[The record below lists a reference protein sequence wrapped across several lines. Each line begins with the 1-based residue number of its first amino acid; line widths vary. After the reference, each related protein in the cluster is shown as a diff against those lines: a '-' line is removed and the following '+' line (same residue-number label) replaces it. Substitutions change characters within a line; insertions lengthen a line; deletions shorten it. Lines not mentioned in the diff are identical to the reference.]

1 MKAALKKL
9 IGRLRLYSLAA
20 GLYEAYRR
28 VLRPHTHGALVALW
42 HGQQL
47 LLVQASYRH
56 SLSLPGG
63 GLAAGES
70 ARQAAV
76 RELAEEL
83 GLRVAPQELGT
94 PWGVSELTRGGRNT
108 VWIFPLTLGEEKALG
123 EPPALQPDGLEI
135 VACHWLSREQA
146 LERPLLSHLRDYL
159 AAGIRPC
166 SR

>member
-1 MKAALKKL
+1 MKAALKGL

-20 GLYEAYRR
+20 LLYEAYRR
-28 VLRPHTHGALVALW
+28 MVRPRTHGALVALW
-42 HGQQL
+42 HGRRL
-47 LLVQASYRH
+47 LLVQASYRR

-63 GLAAGES
+63 SFGGSET

-83 GLRVAPQELGT
+83 GLRVAPEELGT

-108 VWIFPLTLGEEKALG
+108 VWIFPLALR
-123 EPPALQPDGLEI
+123 EQPALQPDGLEI
-135 VACHWLSREQA
+135 VSCHWLSREQT

-159 AAGIRPC
+159 TSGIGT
-166 SR
+166 